1 MQNEEWRPVKGY
13 EGLYEVSNLG
23 RIKSLPRKQ
32 VTLQGRKRIYYER
45 GEFIFNT
52 SGLASRYLI
61 VTLHKDGTRRSV
73 QIHRLVAQA
82 FLPNPNNL
90 PCVNHK
96 DENTLNNAA
105 SNLEWCTQSYNLNY
119 SRNRR
124 RNSIPKAPKNNPL
137 SK

>member
-1 MQNEEWRPVKGY
+1 MEQEIWRPIKGY

-32 VTLQGRKRIYYER
+32 VIFHGKERIYYER
-45 GEFIFNT
+45 GEYIFNT
-52 SGLASRYLI
+52 GGQLSRYLT
-61 VTLHKDGTRRSV
+61 VTLKKDGTRRSV
-73 QIHRLVAQA
+73 QIHRIVAQA

-105 SNLEWCTQSYNLNY
+105 SNLEWCTYAYNLNY

-124 RNSIPKAPKNNPL
+124 RNSTPKAPKNNPF

>member
-1 MQNEEWRPVKGY
+1 MQNEEWRPVKGH

-32 VTLQGRKRIYYER
+32 VILHGKERIYYER

-52 SGLASRYLI
+52 GGQLSRYITVNLS
-61 VTLHKDGTRRSV
+61 KDGTKRSLP
-73 QIHRLVAQA
+73 IHRLVAQA

-105 SNLEWCTQSYNLNY
+105 SNLEWCTHAYNLNY
-119 SRNRR
+119 
-124 RNSIPKAPKNNPL
+124 
-137 SK
+137 